1 MRVPLRLAAIVCAML
16 LSIAGPA
23 SPESAILPDF
33 VPGQL
38 LDHFG
43 YTMSAQ
49 EAMERVTFHPFVPT
63 TSYLAVA
70 LLPAFHGDDKDHPEN
85 RGIGYEYAIGSID
98 YVLREW
104 PRAGGTLDTQYG
116 QRTYKGPKHC
126 PSGYFTAG
134 MPDAPLA
141 VAWQTNAL
149 VFSLQPDI
157 PLGAKPDV
165 KALRTEWERLAQ
177 RGVCR

>member
-1 MRVPLRLAAIVCAML
+1 MRVSLRLAAVVCAML
-16 LSIAGPA
+16 ISVAAPA
-23 SPESAILPDF
+23 LPESAILPDF

-43 YTMSAQ
+43 FTMSAQ
-49 EAMERVTFHPFVPT
+49 EAMERVSFHPFVPT
-63 TSYLAVA
+63 TSYIAVA

-85 RGIGYEYAIGSID
+85 RGVGYEYTENSID

-104 PRAGGTLDTQYG
+104 PRAGGTLDTHYASQ
-116 QRTYKGPKHC
+116 TYKGPKHC
-126 PSGYFTAG
+126 PDAYFTAG
-134 MPDAPLA
+134 TKEAPLA

-157 PLGAKPDV
+157 QLGTKPDV